1 MPAHT
6 MPSYTEFATKAFF
19 SPFSFAYCNRIYY
32 KRDREKEKNMN
43 TKSNKNTAKVYFTGD
58 LHFGHFNAIKY
69 DCRPWSDVETMAA
82 GMIECWNARVT
93 DDDLVYILGDVC
105 YRSKYP
111 AWHYLEQMRGHKIL
125 IVGNHDGEL
134 LEDERSR
141 RCFEEIHSYME
152 IKEDGKKIV
161 LCHYPMAEW
170 NGKTRGSWH
179 IFAHIH
185 AQRNEAYKVMR
196 DMPHALN
203 AGCMLNDFAPAT
215 FAELIANNQK
225 FNAAD

>member
-1 MPAHT
+1 M
-6 MPSYTEFATKAFF
+6 
-19 SPFSFAYCNRIYY
+19 
-32 KRDREKEKNMN
+32 
-43 TKSNKNTAKVYFTGD
+43 
-58 LHFGHFNAIKY
+58 
-69 DCRPWSDVETMAA
+69 
-82 GMIECWNARVT
+82 
-93 DDDLVYILGDVC
+93 
-105 YRSKYP
+105 
-111 AWHYLEQMRGHKIL
+111 
-125 IVGNHDGEL
+125 IVGNHDEEL

-141 RCFEEIHSYME
+141 RCFDGIHSYME

-185 AQRNEAYKVMR
+185 AQRNEAYEVMR
-196 DMPHALN
+196 NMPHALN

>member
-1 MPAHT
+1 
-6 MPSYTEFATKAFF
+6 
-19 SPFSFAYCNRIYY
+19 
-32 KRDREKEKNMN
+32 MN
-43 TKSNKNTAKVYFTGD
+43 KQNVGKVYFTGD

-69 DCRPWSDVETMAA
+69 DCRPWPDVETMAA
-82 GMIECWNARVT
+82 GMIERWNARVT

-185 AQRNEAYKVMR
+185 AQRNEAYEMMKR
-196 DMPHALN
+196 LPHALN
-203 AGCMLNDFAPAT
+203 AGCMLNDFVPAT
-215 FAELIANNQK
+215 FAELVANNQK

>member
-1 MPAHT
+1 
-6 MPSYTEFATKAFF
+6 
-19 SPFSFAYCNRIYY
+19 
-32 KRDREKEKNMN
+32 MN

-69 DCRPWSDVETMAA
+69 DCRPWPDVETMAA
-82 GMIECWNARVT
+82 GMIERWNARVT

-125 IVGNHDGEL
+125 IVGNHDEEL

-141 RCFEEIHSYME
+141 RCFDGIHSYME

-185 AQRNEAYKVMR
+185 AQRNEAYEVMR
-196 DMPHALN
+196 NMPHALN

>member
-1 MPAHT
+1 
-6 MPSYTEFATKAFF
+6 
-19 SPFSFAYCNRIYY
+19 
-32 KRDREKEKNMN
+32 MN

-58 LHFGHFNAIKY
+58 LHFEHFNAIKY
-69 DCRPWSDVETMAA
+69 DCRPWPDVETMAA
-82 GMIECWNARVT
+82 GMIDRWNARVT

-105 YRSKYP
+105 YRSKCP
-111 AWHYLEQMRGHKIL
+111 AWHYLEQMKGHKVL

-152 IKEDGKKIV
+152 IKEGGKKIV

-185 AQRNEAYKVMR
+185 AQRNEAYEVMR
-196 DMPHALN
+196 NMPHALN